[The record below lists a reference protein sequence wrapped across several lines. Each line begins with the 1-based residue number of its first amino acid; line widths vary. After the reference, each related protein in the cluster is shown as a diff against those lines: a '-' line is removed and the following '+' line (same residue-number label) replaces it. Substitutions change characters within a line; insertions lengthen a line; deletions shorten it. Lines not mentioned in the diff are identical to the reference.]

1 MLVYHLDCHM
11 SLNRKNNLKRRCRW
25 HSPGGLC
32 RSRLVQVGQEDDTC
46 VNLADMG
53 TFPHSWLD
61 HVASAQLVLWS
72 SSLHMRQDM
81 MSSQR
86 SESNLNKSL
95 QEVEASLLVISIDSS
110 ILGSSGVLR
119 WLQVC

>member
-1 MLVYHLDCHM
+1 M
-11 SLNRKNNLKRRCRW
+11 
-25 HSPGGLC
+25 
-32 RSRLVQVGQEDDTC
+32 QVGQEDDTC